1 MGVKSRVL
9 SDLGFPRVAPH
20 LSPRRGS
27 KALSVFVRYDL
38 TEITCVCAP
47 GARVGAETVTETSNL
62 IYGDMETAVRE
73 ALAKAEWLTPAD
85 VAAKN
90 MLISLAGQYDCLEED
105 FEDGRITR
113 PEQVKAAYTLN
124 VHIIQLMKQLGLTPE
139 SRQGVPEQKVQPAE
153 SDSERRL
160 RERRERRARLAE
172 RKAGAA
178 GA

>member
-1 MGVKSRVL
+1 M
-9 SDLGFPRVAPH
+9 
-20 LSPRRGS
+20 
-27 KALSVFVRYDL
+27 
-38 TEITCVCAP
+38 
-47 GARVGAETVTETSNL
+47 TETDNL

-73 ALAKAEWLTPAD
+73 ALARAEWLTPAD

-90 MLISLAGQYDCLEED
+90 
-105 FEDGRITR
+105 TR

-153 SDSERRL
+153 TDSERRL
-160 RERRERRARLAE
+160 RERRERRARLSE